1 MSHTTP
7 PELQLSRQTGLC
19 SGRFS
24 AMASDCEIL
33 LDHNDFSAAA
43 SQLEA
48 AAAEARRIEQKFS
61 RYRDDNIVHRINHA
75 QGEAV
80 TVDEE
85 TARLIDF
92 ATTLHQLSDGAFDI
106 TSGVLRRAWKFDGSD
121 RVPAATDV
129 QALLPLVGWHR
140 VQWHNPVLTLPA
152 GMEID
157 LGGIGKEYAVDR
169 VFSLLAGMTDAALLV
184 NFGGDLRARG
194 PRRNG
199 SAWQVGIEKP
209 DDENHNGEKTAVQ
222 TVSLLNGGLATSG
235 DARRFLRRDGI
246 RYGHILDPR
255 TGWPVQGGPRSATVL
270 AADCVQAGMYAT
282 LTLLSGADAEA
293 FLGAQDNIRSW
304 LIW

>member
-1 MSHTTP
+1 MSALITR
-7 PELQLSRQTGLC
+7 ELSLTQQQGLC

-24 AMASDCEIL
+24 AMASGCEIL
-33 LDHNDFSAAA
+33 LDHDDFAAA
-43 SQLEA
+43 AAQTEA
-48 AAAEARRIEQKFS
+48 AARETWRIEQKFS
-61 RYRDDNIVHRINHA
+61 RYRDDNIIHRINNA
-75 QGEAV
+75 QGRAV

-92 ATTLHQLSDGAFDI
+92 ADTLHELSEGGFDI
-106 TSGVLRRAWKFDGSD
+106 TSGVLRRVWKFDGSD
-121 RVPAATDV
+121 RIPSEEAVAG
-129 QALLPLVGWHR
+129 LLPLIGWQHA
-140 VQWHNPVLTLPA
+140 QWNNPVLTLPA

-169 VFSLLAGMTDAALLV
+169 AFAVLAGMTEAALLV

-194 PRRNG
+194 PRRDG

-209 DDENHNGEKTAVQ
+209 DAENSDGERSAVQ
-222 TVSLLNGGLATSG
+222 NIPLLNGGLATSG
-235 DARRFLRRDGI
+235 DARRFLQRNGL